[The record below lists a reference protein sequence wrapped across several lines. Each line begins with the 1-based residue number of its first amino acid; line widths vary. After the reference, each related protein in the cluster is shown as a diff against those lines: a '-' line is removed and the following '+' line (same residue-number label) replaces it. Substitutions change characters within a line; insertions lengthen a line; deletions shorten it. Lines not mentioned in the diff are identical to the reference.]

1 MGFSQR
7 FPAGS
12 RRTAEPRRDLPR
24 RSDGLSAA
32 PKPPG
37 LPRGAPRRHPA
48 WEPVREG
55 GRPGPAPS
63 LPPARCRLGN
73 KANGQKRLR
82 HRKRPAARGGAE
94 EEAVSAGGAGTP
106 SAAVPWPRPRGS
118 PRPRSPP
125 LPQAPPLDRG
135 RRRRGGCGGAAAEP
149 LKERCSS
156 DRARHCPAPPRPSPP
171 PPPRGGPSRRV
182 DAQRLAGT
190 AGAGT
195 HGRHGLLQLRRAGER
210 PALPLR
216 RRRAPAPP
224 ASQLR
229 LGGPPPHAL
238 CPFPPVPLPSSPSP
252 CPRPCPAPGPAVPA
266 ALPGAW
272 GRPQLASFPPPP
284 ARPLSLGGSLYSCS
298 AAPPGTSRCLVGLLP
313 EAVDRDRHRD
323 GSAPARP

>member
-210 PALPLR
+210 PAPR
-216 RRRAPAPP
+216 AAPSPPPGSRAPGLAAPP
-224 ASQLR
+224 WWPPAARAVPFSPGAPPVLAQPLPPALPRSGPGCSRRPSRCLGPSSAR
-229 LGGPPPHAL
+229 LLPPP
-238 CPFPPVPLPSSPSP
+238 
-252 CPRPCPAPGPAVPA
+252 PRPA
-266 ALPGAW
+266 ALP
-272 GRPQLASFPPPP
+272 R
-284 ARPLSLGGSLYSCS
+284 RVPL
-298 AAPPGTSRCLVGLLP
+298 LV
-313 EAVDRDRHRD
+313 
-323 GSAPARP
+323 